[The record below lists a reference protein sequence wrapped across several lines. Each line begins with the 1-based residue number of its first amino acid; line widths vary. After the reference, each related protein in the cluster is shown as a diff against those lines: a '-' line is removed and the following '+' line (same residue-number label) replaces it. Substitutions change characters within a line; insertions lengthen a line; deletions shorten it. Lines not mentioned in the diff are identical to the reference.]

1 MTKPAE
7 RSFLDTFTTL
17 TMIRFLFITIL
28 LLHASLIGF
37 AQQDTSK
44 NNSSTIQKSP
54 IDLQESNEMLP
65 VINDTVN
72 SKKDLSSVADKPSG
86 IAPTA
91 DLRSVDGLFLGVS
104 YKITSKKR
112 GITPF
117 SSKQKISAL
126 KSLKTKAIVFEYEG
140 EWLSVFKNTDITF
153 DGLADIK
160 GNIMNFFGRGNE
172 TNFDESGDFRT
183 YYRTNFSFYQLD
195 PALRFH
201 LSKTTSISV
210 GPSFQHFAFNPGDN
224 AERYINTPE
233 IISQFDNLQE
243 DKSHA
248 GLQLTFNW
256 DKRDDTKLPTRG
268 INFSIRIHGY
278 EGLNNFSNAY
288 AQAFPQFSFY
298 KSLDSR
304 GKLVLANRT
313 GAGFT
318 IGETAFYQSAFLGS
332 QDNLLGFRKFRFA
345 GDHLLYNNLELRLA
359 INPFLSKILGDKT
372 GLIGFY
378 DLGRVWIEDD
388 HSKSIHHGYG
398 AGVYVSPFNRFF
410 VRGVLG
416 FSDERM
422 QPTVAL
428 RQRF

>member
-1 MTKPAE
+1 
-7 RSFLDTFTTL
+7 
-17 TMIRFLFITIL
+17 MIRFLVTTIIL
-28 LLHASLIGF
+28 LSVSLISF
-37 AQQDTSK
+37 ARQDTSITD
-44 NNSSTIQKSP
+44 SSALTETSIE
-54 IDLQESNEMLP
+54 LQESNEMLP
-65 VINDTVN
+65 VINDTVS
-72 SKKDLSSVADKPSG
+72 SKKGLSSIANKSSG
-86 IAPTA
+86 ISPTA

-104 YKITSKKR
+104 YKITGKQR
-112 GITPF
+112 GIPPF
-117 SSKQKISAL
+117 SSKQKISVL

-153 DGLADIK
+153 DGLADIR
-160 GNIMNFFGRGNE
+160 GNIMNFFGRGND
-172 TNFDESGDFRT
+172 TYFDASGDFRT
-183 YYRTNFSFYQLD
+183 YYRTNFSFYQLE

-210 GPSFQHFAFNPGDN
+210 GPSLQHFSFNPGDN

-233 IISQFDNLQE
+233 IINQFDHLQE
-243 DKSHA
+243 DKTHA
-248 GLQLTFNW
+248 GLQLTFSW
-256 DKRDDTKLPTRG
+256 DRRDDTKLPTRG
-268 INFSIRIHGY
+268 INFSVRVHGY

-298 KSLDSR
+298 KSLDSQ

-345 GDHLLYNNLELRLA
+345 GDHLVYNNLELRLA
-359 INPFLSKILGDKT
+359 IKPFLSKILGDKM

-378 DLGRVWIEDD
+378 DLGRVWIENDN
-388 HSKSIHHGYG
+388 SKSIHHGYG
-398 AGVYVSPFNRFF
+398 GGLYVSPFNRFF

-416 FSDERM
+416 FSNERM